1 MTTHV
6 TVGPEMTAMTAE
18 TALRPDGTE
27 PPTEWHGQDI
37 AAAAQVLEV
46 DLERGLSDDEVQE
59 RLQGYG
65 PNQLAGSKKE
75 SGFQAFLRQ
84 YEDFMQIILL
94 AAAVINQIVTGDT
107 ATTVVLAGLTLLNA
121 VIGLRQ
127 EAKAEESVQALAKMM
142 KTVAR
147 VRRNGQVL
155 EIDAAELVPG
165 DVVLMEAGNVV
176 PADGRLIETAT
187 LEIEEAALTGESLPV
202 GKGTDPVT
210 GEDVPLG
217 DRTCM
222 AYMNTSV
229 TRGRGEMIVA
239 ATGMGTEIGHI
250 ADLLSK
256 TEADKT
262 PLQKQLD
269 GLSQIIA
276 TIAGFALVLV
286 VLLGLARGQEF
297 DTLFI
302 TGVALAVAAIPT
314 GLPAVVTALLS
325 IGTREIAR
333 RNAIVKRLPAVET
346 LGSTSVICS
355 DKTGTLTLNK
365 MTARELAIP
374 GQNRFTVSGEGYS
387 TKGEIKHVGGGNIDL
402 DPYLLPMI
410 LCADAVLDGESLIGD
425 PTEGALIVLGAKG
438 GLDIDETRATYPR
451 IAEVP
456 FDSDYKFMATF
467 HEMTGADGTPV
478 VRCYAKGA
486 PDVLI
491 SRGGSYPLPDGSVQ
505 PITDETRSL
514 ALDAN
519 DRLAQAGQR
528 VMVVAQRDLDPAS
541 FDPGGDLIGLVQDLT
556 LLAMVGIVDPPRSEA
571 KAAIAECRKAGI
583 RVRMITGDHATT
595 AAAIAGELGIEGQ
608 AITGAAFA
616 AMTDDELL
624 DQLPEIG
631 VIARVAPED
640 KLRLVRLLQRTDHI
654 VAMTG
659 DGVNDAPALKAADI
673 GVAMGITGTEVSK
686 EAAVMI
692 LTDDNF
698 ATIVG
703 AVEYG
708 RTLYENLLK
717 YLRFQ
722 MSTLVAYIAVFIG
735 AGLFNIADGIPLN
748 PLQILWLNMVV
759 DIPIAIA
766 LGFDDPTA
774 GVMQRA
780 PRPVGAPVLSR
791 RNWVRLCIQ
800 GLVMTIG
807 ALVAYQI
814 GDARY
819 DAVVASTMLLTTL
832 SLFHLAAGILAR
844 DQENTIFSR
853 TAIPGPTQLRR
864 YFIALLAII
873 AVTTIGFLQRI
884 AGTTELRFSM
894 WSVCI
899 GLAASLVVVEEL
911 IKLLIRRRARRA
923 EVPVE
928 VRVRGADRVLQPA

>member
-1 MTTHV
+1 MAV
-6 TVGPEMTAMTAE
+6 SVRQEVRGREDP
-18 TALRPDGTE
+18 RPGWYGSEASVVAQEFGVE
-27 PPTEWHGQDI
+27 P
-37 AAAAQVLEV
+37 
-46 DLERGLSDDEVQE
+46 ERGLSAQE
-59 RLQGYG
+59 AGSRLQSHG
-65 PNQLAGSKKE
+65 PNRLAGAKKE
-75 SGFQAFLRQ
+75 SGFQAFVRQ
-84 YEDFMQIILL
+84 YRDFMQLILL
-94 AAAVINQIVTGDT
+94 GAAVISLVVTGDVGT
-107 ATTVVLAGLTLLNA
+107 SVVLAGLTVFNA

-127 EAKAEESVQALAKMM
+127 EAKAEESVKALAQMM

-147 VRRNGQVL
+147 VRRDGQAV
-155 EIDAAELVPG
+155 EIDAEELVPG
-165 DVVLMEAGNVV
+165 DVVLMEAGNLV
-176 PADGRLIETAT
+176 PADGRICVAAT

-202 GKGTDPVT
+202 SKQTEPVP

-229 TRGRGEMIVA
+229 TRGRGEMIVTG
-239 ATGMGTEIGHI
+239 TGMGTEIGHI
-250 ADLLSK
+250 ANLLAT

-269 GLSQIIA
+269 GLSKIIA
-276 TIAGFALVLV
+276 VIAGIALVLV
-286 VLLGLARGQEF
+286 VLLGLVRGESF
-297 DTLFI
+297 ETLFI

-374 GQNRFTVSGEGYS
+374 GQHRFTVSGEGYS
-387 TKGEIKHVGGGNIDL
+387 TDGEIKHVGGSNIDL
-402 DPYLLPMI
+402 DPYLLPMV
-410 LCADAVLDGESLIGD
+410 LCADAVLDGENLIGD
-425 PTEGALIVLGAKG
+425 PTEGALIVLAAKG
-438 GLDIDETRATYPR
+438 GLDLQETRRTYPR

-467 HEMTGADGTPV
+467 HEMTGAGGERV
-478 VRCYAKGA
+478 VRCYVKGA

-491 SRGGSYPLPDGSVQ
+491 SRGGSYRDPDGTVV
-505 PITDETRSL
+505 PVTDQNRSL
-514 ALDAN
+514 ATEAN
-519 DRLAQAGQR
+519 DRMAEGGER

-541 FDPGGDLIGLVQDLT
+541 FDPGADLLGLVQDLT

-571 KAAIAECRKAGI
+571 KAAIAECRDAGI

-595 AAAIAGELGIEGQ
+595 AAAIATELGIEGR
-608 AITGAAFA
+608 AVTGAEFA
-616 AMTDDELL
+616 AMSD
-624 DQLPEIG
+624 DQLLEQLPQIG
-631 VIARVAPED
+631 VVARVAPED
-640 KLRLVRLLQRTDHI
+640 KLRLVRLLKRAGNV

-686 EAAVMI
+686 QAAVMI

-698 ATIVG
+698 ATIVK

-708 RTLYENLLK
+708 RGLYDNLLK

-722 MSTLVAYIAVFIG
+722 MATLVAYIAIFIG
-735 AGLFNIADGIPLN
+735 AGIFSIAGGVPLT
-748 PLQILWLNMVV
+748 PLQILWINMVI
-759 DIPIAIA
+759 DIPIAVA
-766 LGFDDPTA
+766 LGFDEPTGGLMA
-774 GVMQRA
+774 RP

-791 RNWVRLCIQ
+791 ANWIRLCVQ
-800 GLVMTIG
+800 GFVMTVG

-814 GDARY
+814 GDSRY
-819 DAVVASTMLLTTL
+819 GPEVAATMLLTAL
-832 SLFHLAAGILAR
+832 SLSHLAAGLLAR
-844 DQENTIFSR
+844 DQRNTIFSR
-853 TAIPGPTQLRR
+853 AALPGPTQLRR
-864 YFIALLAII
+864 YGIVLLAII

-884 AGTTELRFSM
+884 FGTVELNFSQ
-894 WSVCI
+894 WSICI
-899 GLAASLVVVEEL
+899 GIAASLVVVEEL
-911 IKLLIRRRARRA
+911 IKLVIRRRDRRSVA
-923 EVPVE
+923 
-928 VRVRGADRVLQPA
+928 VRTEPSLSGG